1 MREIERQMREK
12 KKTQPF
18 TMKKTLPRRE
28 RKKRERLLDAVVW
41 VKEKEGGKS
50 IWI

>member
-1 MREIERQMREK
+1 MRERKKK

-18 TMKKTLPRRE
+18 TMKKTLPRTERE
-28 RKKRERLLDAVVW
+28 ERERLLDAMVW

-50 IWI
+50 SRI